1 MRVCL
6 DAGHYGKYNQS
17 PVNPLYFESERMWQL
32 TEYLFTALQKH
43 GIEVAKTRTSQ
54 AKDLALIE
62 RGKKAKGCDLFI
74 SLHSNAATSASV
86 DYPIAIVMLDNASMD
101 IDDKSKDIGLKLAR
115 IVGEVMGTKQS
126 GRITTSLSNND
137 RDGNGK
143 KDDEYYGVLQ
153 GAKSVGVPGLILEH
167 SFHTNKK
174 ATAWLMSNA
183 NLKKLAEAEAECIYN
198 YLMEDEEV
206 TQEQFNKM
214 MDAYLLDREKL
225 PASSWAVKEIASAK
239 KKGITDGSAPRGLIT
254 REECMAMVDRLAN
267 KLMK

>member
-32 TEYLFTALQKH
+32 TEYLFAALKNR
-43 GIEVAKTRTSQ
+43 GAEVIRTRTDKN
-54 AKDLALIE
+54 KDLTLTT
-62 RGKKAKGCDLFI
+62 RGKKAAGCDLFI
-74 SLHSNAATSASV
+74 SMHSNASTEERV
-86 DYPIAIVMLDNASMD
+86 DYPVAITMLDGS
-101 IDDKSKDIGLKLAR
+101 STDIGYDLAK
-115 IVGEVMGTKQS
+115 VVAKTMGTKQAA
-126 GRITTSLSNND
+126 NNMI
-137 RDGNGK
+137 RVGSTGG
-143 KDDEYYGVLQ
+143 EYYGVLR

-239 KKGITDGSAPRGLIT
+239 NKGITDGSAPRGFVT